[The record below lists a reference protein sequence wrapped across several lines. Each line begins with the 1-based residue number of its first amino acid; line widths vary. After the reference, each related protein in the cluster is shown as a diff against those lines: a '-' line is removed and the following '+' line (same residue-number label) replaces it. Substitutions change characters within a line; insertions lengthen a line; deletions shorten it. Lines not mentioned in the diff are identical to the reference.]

1 MKAAGRKNAHL
12 LNNPDSGKS
21 TGADKSALGTI
32 NRPLLCMDE
41 LVNLHNWVHTF
52 VCYTPRLA
60 RLGVVFFVDDARA
73 DVFLPVDA

>member
-1 MKAAGRKNAHL
+1 MHIYSIIRIAE
-12 LNNPDSGKS
+12 NPPGP
-21 TGADKSALGTI
+21 I

-60 RLGVVFFVDDARA
+60 RLEVVFFVDDARA